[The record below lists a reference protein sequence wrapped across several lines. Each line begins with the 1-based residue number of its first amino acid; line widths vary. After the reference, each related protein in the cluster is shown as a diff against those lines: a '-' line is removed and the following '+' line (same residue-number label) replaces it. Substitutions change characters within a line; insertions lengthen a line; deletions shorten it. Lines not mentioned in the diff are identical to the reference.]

1 MASSINASL
10 TTGLTTTADT
20 SGILNLQSNGT
31 TVASVSSTGV
41 AVTGNITASGATG
54 GIGYGPA
61 FSASLIATNQAITSG
76 VSTKLQFSVENFDT
90 NSCYD
95 PTTNYRFTPNVAGYY
110 QINLTCYTAG
120 TALTQQ
126 NLYIYKN
133 GSATSSTVI
142 ISPSNTVSGAF
153 TAAVIY
159 CNGST
164 DYIEAYTAVTGT
176 SPLVQATVLTQFS
189 GAMVRSA

>member
-1 MASSINASL
+1 MGGLVLAGNTSGSTTIQATDAVTATITLPSASGTVLTSASS
-10 TTGLTTTADT
+10 
-20 SGILNLQSNGT
+20 Q
-31 TVASVSSTGV
+31 
-41 AVTGNITASGATG
+41 VT
-54 GIGYGPA
+54 GPA
-61 FSASLIATNQAITSG
+61 FSASLIATNQAITAG
-76 VSTKLQFSVENFDT
+76 VTTKLQFSVENFDT

-110 QINLTCYTAG
+110 QINLTCYAAG

-133 GSATSSTVI
+133 GSSTSATVI
-142 ISPSNTVSGAF
+142 VSPASTVSGAF

-164 DYIEAYTAVTGT
+164 DYIEAYIVVTGT
-176 SPLVQATVLTQFS
+176 SPIVQTGVFTKFS
-189 GAMVRSA
+189 GALVRSA